1 MRHQLIRKTTAI
13 VLAGLMLTSTA
24 YGASAIQTV
33 DPQSPYDPPVSGL
46 FHDQSLD
53 GDNAGEYTVYISPDF
68 EPCSGA
74 VLLLTPDDTTAEGFF
89 ASDIGQAWKT
99 VIDRDGL
106 ALVVAEPE
114 NAGAWNTG
122 DSPDARDDEAFLKAL
137 WDRMRS
143 KSQELEAPF
152 DMDERAVYLVGYE
165 EGGAAAQEFAMEW
178 PTLFAGV
185 ASVNASEI
193 PEDVMQAAGEA
204 YSYPF
209 AQAENLD
216 GRQEVQLRNRDIPVP
231 VWLVGSEAS
240 DSNAQAVVS
249 YWVDANDAAQAEAN
263 RYAQTVYENGE
274 ARVWV
279 TGRETAGKIT
289 PQVLFDEFLSEVQR
303 FVGDPGGRLA
313 WTIDF
318 ANDGE
323 TGYFFYEKEI
333 DGRMRRWMTYVP
345 GSYTGEEAVPLVVAT
360 HGYSSSAQAFAG
372 DTRWSDIAEQNGF
385 IVVYTQAY
393 PSDDQRG
400 NIPVPY
406 WNTME
411 KGELMEGLP
420 DDVSYFR
427 QMIADIE
434 QQYNIDDSRLYATG
448 HSNGSCMTWMLAMH
462 ASDLFAAVAPIGG
475 HLGTH
480 LDTVPEDAEPLP
492 IWITLG
498 DYDYEP
504 TTGTD
509 TGTWDAL
516 NYWTTYNGTDRQ
528 AEDSVDGRFTTH
540 EYVNDQDIPLFRYT
554 EIENSPHSY
563 MPEVSQMVWDDF
575 FSHFTLNNDGSRSYD
590 GIQIE
595 RDAAFDDIDGHWAQ
609 QEIETAVATGL
620 FSGASDTAFEP
631 DVRMSRAMLTAVL
644 YRLAGQPEAGD
655 PEFTDVSEDAYYADA
670 VAWAGENNIVTG
682 YAADIF
688 GPDDNITREQMAAIL
703 YRYAQ
708 HLNIDV
714 DSAAAPDSLDGYT
727 DAGQISEYA
736 RPAMAWANAAGFI
749 RGENDT
755 TLNPGGYAT
764 RAEAAAI
771 LMRFC
776 ENTDI

>member
-1 MRHQLIRKTTAI
+1 MRYAFIRKTVAI
-13 VLAGLMLTSTA
+13 ALTGLLLTNTA
-24 YGASAIQTV
+24 YGVSTT
-33 DPQSPYDPPVSGL
+33 QSINSLNPYTPPVSGL

-53 GDNAGEYTVYISPDF
+53 GENAGNYTVYISANF

-74 VLLLTPDDTTAEGFF
+74 VLLLTPNDTTVEEFYK
-89 ASDIGQAWKT
+89 SDIGQAWKSI
-99 VIDRDGL
+99 IDRDGL
-106 ALVVAEPE
+106 ALVIAEPA
-114 NAGAWNTG
+114 NGGTWNTD
-122 DSPDARDDEAFLKAL
+122 DSADARNDEVFLKSL

-143 KSQELEAPF
+143 KSQDLNAPF

-193 PEDVMQAAGEA
+193 PKTVMQAVGET

-216 GRQEVQLRNRDIPVP
+216 GQQEVKLKNKDIPVP
-231 VWLVGSEAS
+231 IWLVGSSAS
-240 DSNAQAVVS
+240 DSNMNAVIS
-249 YWVDANDAAQAEAN
+249 YWVDANDATSATAN
-263 RYAQTVYENGE
+263 QYAQTVYENGE

-279 TGRETAGKIT
+279 TSQETVDEIT
-289 PQVLFDEFLSEVQR
+289 PQVLFDEFLSKVQR

-318 ANDGE
+318 VNDGE

-345 GSYTGEEAVPLVVAT
+345 SSYSGKEAVPLVVAT

-411 KGELMEGLP
+411 KGEIMDGLP

-434 QQYNIDDSRLYATG
+434 QQYNIDNSRLYATG
-448 HSNGSCMTWMLAMH
+448 HSNGSCMTWMLAMY

-475 HLGTH
+475 HIGTH
-480 LDTVPEDAEPLP
+480 LDAVPQDAEPLP

-509 TGTWDAL
+509 TGTWDAV
-516 NYWTTYNGTDRQ
+516 NYWITYNGANRQ
-528 AEDSVDGRFTTH
+528 AIDTVNGRFTTH
-540 EYVNDQDIPLFRYT
+540 EYVNNQSIPLFRYT
-554 EIENSPHSY
+554 EIKNSPHAY
-563 MPEVSQMVWDDF
+563 MPEVSEMVWNDF
-575 FSHFTLNNDGSRSYD
+575 FSHFKLNNDGSRSYN

-595 RDAAFDDIDGHWAQ
+595 RDAAFDDIAGHWAQ
-609 QEIETAVATGL
+609 QDIETAVATGL

-631 DVRMSRAMLTAVL
+631 DTKMSRAMFAMVL
-644 YRLAGQPEAGD
+644 YRLAGQPETGNSS
-655 PEFTDVSEDAYYADA
+655 FTDVPENAYYANA
-670 VAWAGENNIVTG
+670 VSWASESNIITG
-682 YAADIF
+682 YTADIF
-688 GPDDNITREQMAAIL
+688 GPDDNITREQMATIL
-703 YRYAQ
+703 YRYALQ
-708 HLNIDV
+708 LNIDV
-714 DSAAAPDSLDGYT
+714 ESVAIST
-727 DAGQISEYA
+727 DLSQYADAKQISEYA
-736 RPAMAWANAAGFI
+736 LLPMMWAKASGLIHGVTA
-749 RGENDT
+749 T
-755 TLNPGGYAT
+755 TLNPEGAAN
-764 RAEAAAI
+764 RAEVATT

-776 ENTDI
+776 DNINI

>member
-1 MRHQLIRKTTAI
+1 MRRRFIKKTAAV
-13 VLAGLMLTSTA
+13 VLTGLLLTNTA
-24 YGASAIQTV
+24 YGVSLTQPI
-33 DPQSPYDPPVSGL
+33 DPLSPYTPPVSGL
-46 FHDQSLD
+46 FHGQSL
-53 GDNAGEYTVYISPDF
+53 NGENVGSYTVYISSDF

-74 VLLLTPDDTTAEGFF
+74 VLLLTPDDTTAKEFYE
-89 ASDIGQAWKT
+89 SDIGQAWKS

-114 NAGAWNTG
+114 NGGTWNTD
-122 DSPDARDDEAFLKAL
+122 DSADARDDEAFLKSL

-143 KSQELEAPF
+143 KSQDLNAPF

-193 PEDVMQAAGEA
+193 PETVMQTVGEA

-216 GRQEVQLRNRDIPVP
+216 GQQEIKLKNKDIPVP
-231 VWLVGSEAS
+231 IWLVGSAS
-240 DSNAQAVVS
+240 SVSNTDAKIS
-249 YWVDANDAAQAEAN
+249 YWVDANDATSATANQYAQA
-263 RYAQTVYENGE
+263 VYENGE

-279 TGRETAGKIT
+279 TSQETVDEIT
-289 PQVLFDEFLSEVQR
+289 PQMLFDEFLSKVQR

-318 ANDGE
+318 VNDGE
-323 TGYFFYEKEI
+323 TGYFFYEKEV
-333 DGRMRRWMTYVP
+333 DGKMRRWMTYVP
-345 GSYTGEEAVPLVVAT
+345 SSYTGEDAVPLVVAT

-372 DTRWSDIAEQNGF
+372 DTRWSDIAERNGF

-411 KGELMEGLP
+411 KGEIMEGLP

-434 QQYNIDDSRLYATG
+434 QQYNIDKSKLYATG
-448 HSNGSCMTWMLAMH
+448 HSNGSCMTWMLAMY

-475 HLGTH
+475 HIGTH
-480 LDTVPEDAEPLP
+480 VDAVTQDAEPLP

-528 AEDSVDGRFTTH
+528 PTDIVNGRFTTH

-554 EIENSPHSY
+554 EIENSPHAY
-563 MPEVSQMVWDDF
+563 MPEVSEMVWNDF
-575 FSHFTLNNDGSRSYD
+575 FSHFKLNEDGSRSYD
-590 GIQIE
+590 NLLIE
-595 RDAAFDDIDGHWAQ
+595 RNAAFDDISEHWAQ

-620 FSGASDTAFEP
+620 FSGASDTTFEP
-631 DVRMSRAMLTAVL
+631 DSRMSRAMFTMVL
-644 YRLAGQPEAGD
+644 YRLAGQPDAGNST
-655 PEFTDVSEDAYYADA
+655 FTDVAQNAYYADA
-670 VAWAGENNIVTG
+670 VAWSSENNIVTG
-682 YAADIF
+682 YTKGTF
-688 GPDDNITREQMAAIL
+688 GPDDDLTREQMAAIL
-703 YRYAQ
+703 YRYAS
-708 HLNIDV
+708 HLGIDV
-714 DSAAAPDSLDGYT
+714 ESVAASSDISQYS
-727 DAGQISEYA
+727 DANEISEYA
-736 RPAMAWANAAGFI
+736 QPAMMWANAAGLI
-749 RGENDT
+749 LGDTDT
-755 TLNPGGYAT
+755 TLNPGGSAT

-771 LMRFC
+771 LIRFC
-776 ENTDI
+776 ENTDL